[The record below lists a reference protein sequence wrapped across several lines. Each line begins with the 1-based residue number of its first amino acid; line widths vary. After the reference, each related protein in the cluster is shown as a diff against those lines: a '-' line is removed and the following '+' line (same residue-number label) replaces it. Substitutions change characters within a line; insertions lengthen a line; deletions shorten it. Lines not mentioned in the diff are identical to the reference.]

1 MLYNLAQEVFVDELN
16 EFRHRLE
23 NHFAR
28 LTKSEQ
34 RIASFLLSDH
44 DQAAFLSA
52 AEIAEHLAISEATVV
67 RFAKSIGYSSFPELR
82 RSLQNIFRVRVTP
95 STRLQRKLADLKTSG
110 GHILPRVVDMELQYL
125 ADVSHTVSTS
135 DFDRAVKLV
144 LKAQHIFIFGSGPS
158 RILAELFQIRLQRFG
173 FRTTLLTES
182 GRDIID
188 KLLLLR
194 GNDVLFA
201 AGFLRVTNELVAA
214 IDQAHQVGCKVV
226 LLTDTLATHFK
237 EQADV
242 ILSARRGPVS
252 TFHSLTVP
260 MAILNAL
267 ILAIAMDKSETSVA
281 SLDRLQ
287 ALRTEYGLDNISKT
301 R

>member
-1 MLYNLAQEVFVDELN
+1 MEELV
-16 EFRHRLE
+16 EFQHRLE
-23 NHFAR
+23 NYIPR

-52 AEIAEHLAISEATVV
+52 SEIATHLDISEATVV
-67 RFAKSIGYSSFPELR
+67 RFAKSIGYKSFPELR
-82 RSLQNIFRVRVTP
+82 RSLQHIFRARVTP
-95 STRLQRKLADLKTSG
+95 STRLQHKLADLKTSG

-125 ADVSHTVSTS
+125 ADVPRTVPTEE
-135 DFDRAVKLV
+135 FDKAVKLV

-158 RILAELFQIRLQRFG
+158 RILAELLQIRLQRFG
-173 FRTTLLTES
+173 LRTTLLTES
-182 GRDIID
+182 GRDIVD

-194 GNDVLFA
+194 HNDVLFA

-226 LLTDTLATHFK
+226 LLTDTLAAHFK
-237 EQADV
+237 NQSDV

-267 ILAIAMDKSETSVA
+267 ILAIAMDKSDKSVA

-287 ALRTEYGLDNISKT
+287 TLRTEYGLDNISKT
-301 R
+301 SL